1 MKKILFILLIL
12 LNSNIF
18 AERIYKEFQID
29 GKTVSKWVD
38 ADVTTYKYDTNGNL
52 INEKYSNGDK
62 SWESWYEY
70 DENGN
75 KIHSKWTN
83 ASGDNRETWY
93 EYEYNEKGN
102 LIYTKSTHSNGEI
115 NETRY
120 KYDEKGRSLGYSSSY
135 NDGNRI
141 WPSWKE
147 KQYNE
152 KGQLFYVWEGSNAH
166 GWEYYYEYDAKGN
179 LIHSYNLDGWD
190 KWYEYDSE
198 GRLIHEKSGYK
209 NNPDDTPYET
219 WYEYDANGNKKI
231 HKKTSHGAE
240 YWEEY
245 DAKGNKI
252 HEKNSYGKDFWYEYD
267 AKGNLIYKKF
277 TSASGD
283 NEEEWYE
290 YEYNENDK
298 IIKKTYYKT
307 I

>member
-62 SWESWYEY
+62 SWESWY
-70 DENGN
+70 
-75 KIHSKWTN
+75 
-83 ASGDNRETWY
+83 
-93 EYEYNEKGN
+93 
-102 LIYTKSTHSNGEI
+102 
-115 NETRY
+115 
-120 KYDEKGRSLGYSSSY
+120 KYDEK
-135 NDGNRI
+135 
-141 WPSWKE
+141 
-147 KQYNE
+147 
-152 KGQLFYVWEGSNAH
+152 
-166 GWEYYYEYDAKGN
+166 
-179 LIHSYNLDGWD
+179 
-190 KWYEYDSE
+190 
-198 GRLIHEKSGYK
+198 
-209 NNPDDTPYET
+209 
-219 WYEYDANGNKKI
+219 GNKKI

-240 YWEEY
+240 YW
-245 DAKGNKI
+245 
-252 HEKNSYGKDFWYEYD
+252 YEYE
-267 AKGNLIYKKF
+267 AKGNLIDKKF

-298 IIKKTYYKT
+298 IVKKTYYKT

>member
-1 MKKILFILLIL
+1 MLFITKILTMEKKMKKILFILLIL

-29 GKTVSKWVD
+29 GKTISKWVD
-38 ADVTTYKYDTNGNL
+38 ADVTTYKYDANGNL

-70 DENGN
+70 DANGN

-83 ASGDNRETWY
+83 DAGNNIETWY
-93 EYEYNEKGN
+93 EYDENGNLVHEKYSDGYEYWYNEDGQITGTSDGWNTEYFKTYDTNGN
-102 LIYTKSTHSNGEI
+102 LIKEVN
-115 NETRY
+115 
-120 KYDEKGRSLGYSSSY
+120 YDSGY
-135 NDGNRI
+135 
-141 WPSWKE
+141 
-147 KQYNE
+147 QV
-152 KGQLFYVWEGSNAH
+152 F
-166 GWEYYYEYDAKGN
+166 
-179 LIHSYNLDGWD
+179 
-190 KWYEYDSE
+190 YEYDSE
-198 GRLIHEKSGYK
+198 GRLIHEKSSSMIF
-209 NNPDDTPYET
+209 PDNTPNET

-231 HKKTSHGAE
+231 HKKESIGAE
-240 YWEEY
+240 YWQEY

-252 HEKNSYGKDFWYEYD
+252 YEKNSYGQEFWCEYKYD

-283 NEEEWYE
+283 TSEEWYE

-298 IIKKTYYKT
+298 IVKKTYYKT